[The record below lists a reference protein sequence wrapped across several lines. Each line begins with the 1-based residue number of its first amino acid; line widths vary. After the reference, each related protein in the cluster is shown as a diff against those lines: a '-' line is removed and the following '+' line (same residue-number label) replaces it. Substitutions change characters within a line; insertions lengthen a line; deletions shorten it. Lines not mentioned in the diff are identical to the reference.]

1 MGRRR
6 AGTYLG
12 VLIIAGSLTSL
23 VAEYLL
29 CQWPAAHSLSLAS
42 AFLAALTYVSAA
54 VLSGLAATWFFWA
67 PSRMSP
73 SSSLRLFALSSAVGW
88 IWIPSVVLLSRQS
101 SIGAV
106 LVGAMG
112 AALMAIG
119 LRKALTPDAATLHQ
133 NLPGWKTEG
142 RELFTQSLLTPSR
155 EGHAFFIA
163 LCIYGGFYALH
174 KHAFLV
180 ASILLALS
188 TFLLS
193 WKSTLAS
200 EWPPENKGSELRPAL
215 RLFREGLAAVLL
227 TTAVLLL
234 GFQRGIYSNAMDA
247 ASAPDRS
254 SAGRIPPDKSRSGN
268 SAAALSGY
276 ESIILWPVPEK
287 KKLLAPTSSGT
298 SPQAVRMTKP
308 LVIRFDGPYWYF
320 RPPRK
325 GPGLRAHVVHGTP
338 LGVNIR
344 STDFVP
350 LLMEARQTLDAAIPL
365 TCCREIHVTIENHD
379 NIPGRIAIGVLLTDS
394 TSIGKPTLYLDQQ
407 PVMSTEPNHFSVKSS
422 PVQEVLRFPVPNH
435 ARIDRFDELTVI
447 FFPETERAKAAA
459 KIAIQEFELIP
470 R

>member
-1 MGRRR
+1 
-6 AGTYLG
+6 
-12 VLIIAGSLTSL
+12 
-23 VAEYLL
+23 
-29 CQWPAAHSLSLAS
+29 
-42 AFLAALTYVSAA
+42 
-54 VLSGLAATWFFWA
+54 
-67 PSRMSP
+67 
-73 SSSLRLFALSSAVGW
+73 
-88 IWIPSVVLLSRQS
+88 
-101 SIGAV
+101 
-106 LVGAMG
+106 MG

-119 LRKALTPDAATLHQ
+119 LRKVPTPDAATLHR
-133 NLPGWKTEG
+133 NLPDWKTEG
-142 RELFTQSLLTPSR
+142 RELFTQSLLMPSR

-163 LCIYGGFYALH
+163 LGIYGGFYALH

-188 TFLLS
+188 AFLLA
-193 WKSTLAS
+193 WKLTLATDG
-200 EWPPENKGSELRPAL
+200 PPENKGSQSRSAL
-215 RLFREGLAAVLL
+215 RLAREGLTAVLL

-234 GFQRGIYSNAMDA
+234 GFQRGIYSNAMSA

-254 SAGRIPPDKSRSGN
+254 SLSRFLQEKSRPGN
-268 SAAALSGY
+268 SAAAISGY

-298 SPQAVRMTKP
+298 SSQAVRMTKP

-325 GPGLRAHVVHGTP
+325 SPGLRAHVVHGNP
-338 LGVNIR
+338 LGVSIH

-350 LLMEARQTLDAAIPL
+350 LLMEARQSLGAAIPL

-407 PVMSTEPNHFSVKSS
+407 PVISTEPDHFSVKSS

-435 ARIDRFDELTVI
+435 PRIDRFDEITVI
-447 FFPETERAKAAA
+447 FFPDTERAKAAA
-459 KIAIQEFELIP
+459 KIAIQEFELLP

>member
-12 VLIIAGSLTSL
+12 VLIVAGSLTSL
-23 VAEYLL
+23 VAECLL
-29 CQWPAAHSLSLAS
+29 CQWPSAHSLSLAA
-42 AFLAALTYVSAA
+42 AFLAALAYVSAA
-54 VLSGLAATWFFWA
+54 VLSGLAATWLFWA
-67 PSRMSP
+67 PSRMNP
-73 SSSLRLFALSSAVGW
+73 SSSLSLFALTSAVGW
-88 IWIPSVVLLSRQS
+88 IWIPSVVLLSRQR
-101 SIGAV
+101 SIGAA

-119 LRKALTPDAATLHQ
+119 LRKALTPDAPTLH
-133 NLPGWKTEG
+133 PAGWKTEG

-180 ASILLALS
+180 ASILLALC
-188 TFLLS
+188 TFLLA
-193 WKSTLAS
+193 WKSTFAS
-200 EWPPENKGSELRPAL
+200 EWPPENKGSQSRPAL
-215 RLFREGLAAVLL
+215 RLAREGLTAVLL

-234 GFQRGIYSNAMDA
+234 RFQHGIYSNAMSA

-254 SAGRIPPDKSRSGN
+254 SVSRYLQEKSRPAN
-268 SAAALSGY
+268 SALSGY

-298 SPQAVRMTKP
+298 SSQAIRMTKP

-320 RPPRK
+320 RPPRNS
-325 GPGLRAHVVHGTP
+325 PGSRAHVVHGTP
-338 LGVNIR
+338 LGVNIH

-350 LLMEARQTLDAAIPL
+350 LLMEARQSLGAAIPL
-365 TCCREIHVTIENHD
+365 TCCREIQVTIENHD

-407 PVMSTEPNHFSVKSS
+407 PVMSTEPSHFSVKSS
-422 PVQEVLRFPVPNH
+422 PVQEVLRFSVPSH
-435 ARIDRFDELTVI
+435 PRIDRFDEITVI
-447 FFPETERAKAAA
+447 FFPDTERAKAAA
-459 KIAIQEFELIP
+459 KIAIQEFELLP

>member
-23 VAEYLL
+23 VAEFLL
-29 CQWPAAHSLSLAS
+29 CQWPAAHSLSPS
-42 AFLAALTYVSAA
+42 VAFLVALVYVSAA
-54 VLSGLAATWFFWA
+54 VLSGLAVTWFFWA
-67 PSRMSP
+67 PSRMSS
-73 SSSLRLFALSSAVGW
+73 SSSLSLFALSSAVGW
-88 IWIPSVVLLSRQS
+88 IWIPSVVLLSRQR
-101 SIGAV
+101 SIGSA

-112 AALMAIG
+112 AALMATG
-119 LRKALTPDAATLHQ
+119 LRKVLTPDAATLHRA
-133 NLPGWKTEG
+133 GWKTEG

-188 TFLLS
+188 TFLLA

-200 EWPPENKGSELRPAL
+200 DWPPENKRNQSRPAL
-215 RLFREGLAAVLL
+215 RLAREGLTAVLL

-234 GFQRGIYSNAMDA
+234 GFQHGIYSNAMSA
-247 ASAPDRS
+247 ASAPGPS
-254 SAGRIPPDKSRSGN
+254 SVRRYLQEKSRPAN
-268 SAAALSGY
+268 SASALSGY

-298 SPQAVRMTKP
+298 SSQAIRMTKP

-320 RPPRK
+320 RPPRHS
-325 GPGLRAHVVHGTP
+325 PGSRAHVVHGTP
-338 LGVNIR
+338 LGVNIH

-350 LLMEARQTLDAAIPL
+350 LLMEARQSLGAAIPL
-365 TCCREIHVTIENHD
+365 TCCREIQVTIENHD

-407 PVMSTEPNHFSVKSS
+407 PVMSTEPNQFSVKSS
-422 PVQEVLRFPVPNH
+422 PVQEVLRFSVPNH
-435 ARIDRFDELTVI
+435 PRIDRFDEITVI
-447 FFPETERAKAAA
+447 FFPDTERAKAAA
-459 KIAIQEFELIP
+459 KIAIQEFELLP

>member
-29 CQWPAAHSLSLAS
+29 CQWPAAHSLSLAR

-54 VLSGLAATWFFWA
+54 VLAGLAATCFFWA

-73 SSSLRLFALSSAVGW
+73 SSSLSLFALSSAVGW
-88 IWIPSVVLLSRQS
+88 IWIPSVVLLSRQG
-101 SIGAV
+101 SIGAA

-119 LRKALTPDAATLHQ
+119 LRKILTPDAATLHQ
-133 NLPGWKTEG
+133 AGWKTEG

-163 LCIYGGFYALH
+163 LCMYGGFFALH
-174 KHAFLV
+174 KHAILT
-180 ASILLALS
+180 ASILLALC
-188 TFLLS
+188 TFLLA
-193 WKSTLAS
+193 WKSTLAGG
-200 EWPPENKGSELRPAL
+200 WPPENKESQSGPAL
-215 RLFREGLAAVLL
+215 RLAREGLTAVLL

-234 GFQRGIYSNAMDA
+234 GFQRGIYSNAMSA

-254 SAGRIPPDKSRSGN
+254 SVSRVLQEKRRPGN
-268 SAAALSGY
+268 SAAAISGY
-276 ESIILWPVPEK
+276 ESIILWPVPKK

-298 SPQAVRMTKP
+298 SSQVVRITKP
-308 LVIRFDGPYWYF
+308 MVIRFDGPYWYF

-325 GPGLRAHVVHGTP
+325 SPGLRAHVVHGTP
-338 LGVNIR
+338 LAVNIH

-350 LLMEARQTLDAAIPL
+350 LLMEARQSLGTAIQL
-365 TCCREIHVTIENHD
+365 TGCREIQMTIENHD
-379 NIPGRIAIGVLLTDS
+379 NIPGRIALGVLLTDS

-407 PVMSTEPNHFSVKSS
+407 PVISTEPGHFSVKSS
-422 PVQEVLRFPVPNH
+422 PVQEVLRFSIPNH
-435 ARIDRFDELTVI
+435 PRIEQFDEMTVI
-447 FFPETERAKAAA
+447 FFPDTERAKTGAR
-459 KIAIQEFELIP
+459 IAIEEFELLP

>member
-1 MGRRR
+1 
-6 AGTYLG
+6 
-12 VLIIAGSLTSL
+12 
-23 VAEYLL
+23 
-29 CQWPAAHSLSLAS
+29 
-42 AFLAALTYVSAA
+42 
-54 VLSGLAATWFFWA
+54 
-67 PSRMSP
+67 
-73 SSSLRLFALSSAVGW
+73 
-88 IWIPSVVLLSRQS
+88 
-101 SIGAV
+101 
-106 LVGAMG
+106 
-112 AALMAIG
+112 MAIG
-119 LRKALTPDAATLHQ
+119 LRKVLAPDVPALHQ
-133 NLPGWKTEG
+133 NLPGWTTEA

-180 ASILLALS
+180 ASILMALS
-188 TFLLS
+188 TFLLA
-193 WKSTLAS
+193 WKSTLS
-200 EWPPENKGSELRPAL
+200 SDGPPGKAGSHSRHAL
-215 RLFREGLAAVLL
+215 RLAKEGLTAVLL

-234 GFQRGIYSNAMDA
+234 GFQRGIYSNAMSA

-254 SAGRIPPDKSRSGN
+254 SVSRYLQEKSRPGN
-268 SAAALSGY
+268 SAALSGY

-320 RPPRK
+320 RPPRE

-350 LLMEARQTLDAAIPL
+350 LLMEARQSLGAPIPL
-365 TCCREIHVTIENHD
+365 ACCREINVTIQNHD
-379 NIPGRIAIGVLLTDS
+379 NIPGRIAIGILLTDS

-407 PVMSTEPNHFSVKSS
+407 PVLSTEPNNFSVKSS

>member
-12 VLIIAGSLTSL
+12 VLIVAGSLTSL
-23 VAEYLL
+23 VAECLL
-29 CQWPAAHSLSLAS
+29 CQWPAAHSLSLGG

-54 VLSGLAATWFFWA
+54 VLSGLAATRLFWA
-67 PSRMSP
+67 PSRMRA
-73 SSSLRLFALSSAVGW
+73 SSSLILFALTSAVGW
-88 IWIPSVVLLSRQS
+88 IWIPSVVLLSRQR
-101 SIGAV
+101 SIGAA

-112 AALMAIG
+112 AALMATG
-119 LRKALTPDAATLHQ
+119 LRKALTPDAATLHRA
-133 NLPGWKTEG
+133 GWKPEG

-180 ASILLALS
+180 ASILLALC
-188 TFLLS
+188 TFLLA

-200 EWPPENKGSELRPAL
+200 EWPPENRESRSRPAL
-215 RLFREGLAAVLL
+215 RLLREGLTAILL

-234 GFQRGIYSNAMDA
+234 DFQRGIYSSTMSA
-247 ASAPDRS
+247 ASADRS
-254 SAGRIPPDKSRSGN
+254 SVSRFLHEKSRPGN
-268 SAAALSGY
+268 SAALSGY
-276 ESIILWPVPEK
+276 ESIILWPVPQK
-287 KKLLAPTSSGT
+287 KKLLAPSPSGIP
-298 SPQAVRMTKP
+298 SQAVRMTKP

-325 GPGLRAHVVHGTP
+325 SPGSRAHVAHGTP
-338 LGVNIR
+338 LAVNIH

-350 LLMEARQTLDAAIPL
+350 LLMEARQSLGAAIQL
-365 TCCREIHVTIENHD
+365 RCCREIQVTIENHD

-394 TSIGKPTLYLDQQ
+394 TSIGKPTLYLDQR
-407 PVMSTEPNHFSVKSS
+407 PVMSTEPNQFSVKSS
-422 PVQEVLRFPVPNH
+422 PVQEVLRFPVPSH
-435 ARIDRFDELTVI
+435 PRIDRFDEITVI
-447 FFPETERAKAAA
+447 FFPDTERAKAAA
-459 KIAIQEFELIP
+459 KIAIQEFELVP

>member
-12 VLIIAGSLTSL
+12 VLIVAGSLTSL
-23 VAEYLL
+23 VAECLL
-29 CQWPAAHSLSLAS
+29 CQWPSAHTHSLGA

-54 VLSGLAATWFFWA
+54 VLSGLAATWLFWA
-67 PSRMSP
+67 PSRLSP
-73 SSSLRLFALSSAVGW
+73 SSSLSLFALSSAVGW
-88 IWIPSVVLLSRQS
+88 IWIPSVVLLSRQR
-101 SIGAV
+101 SIGAAA
-106 LVGAMG
+106 VGAMG

-119 LRKALTPDAATLHQ
+119 LRKVLTPDAAALHRA
-133 NLPGWKTEG
+133 GWKPEG

-200 EWPPENKGSELRPAL
+200 EWPPENKESRSRPAL
-215 RLFREGLAAVLL
+215 RLVREGLTAVLL

-234 GFQRGIYSNAMDA
+234 EFQRGTYSNAMSA

-254 SAGRIPPDKSRSGN
+254 SVGRYLQEKSRPGN

-276 ESIILWPVPEK
+276 ESIILWPVPQK

-298 SPQAVRMTKP
+298 SSQAVRMTKP

-325 GPGLRAHVVHGTP
+325 SPGSRAHVVHGTP
-338 LGVNIR
+338 LAVNIH

-350 LLMEARQTLDAAIPL
+350 LLMEARQSLDATVPL

-407 PVMSTEPNHFSVKSS
+407 PVMSTEPDHFAVKSS
-422 PVQEVLRFPVPNH
+422 PVEEVLSFPIPSH
-435 ARIDRFDELTVI
+435 PRIDRFDEITVI
-447 FFPETERAKAAA
+447 FFPDTERAKAAA
-459 KIAIQEFELIP
+459 KIAIQEFELLP

>member
-1 MGRRR
+1 MGRGRSV
-6 AGTYLG
+6 AYLRF
-12 VLIIAGSLTSL
+12 LIIAGSLTTL
-23 VAEYLL
+23 VTELLL
-29 CQWPAAHSLSLAS
+29 CLWLAVHSPSLAG
-42 AFLAALTYVSAA
+42 AFLAAFTYVSAA
-54 VLSGLAATWFFWA
+54 ILSGLAATWFFWA
-67 PSRMSP
+67 PSRMSL
-73 SSSLRLFALSSAVGW
+73 SSSLSLFVLTSAVGW
-88 IWIPSVVLLSRQS
+88 IWIPSVVLLSRQG
-101 SIGAV
+101 SIGAI

-119 LRKALTPDAATLHQ
+119 LRKVLTPDAATLHRA
-133 NLPGWKTEG
+133 GWKTEG

-188 TFLLS
+188 TFLLA

-200 EWPPENKGSELRPAL
+200 DGPLGTRGSHSRPAL
-215 RLFREGLAAVLL
+215 RLAREGLTAVLL

-234 GFQRGIYSNAMDA
+234 GFRRGIYSNAMDA

-254 SAGRIPPDKSRSGN
+254 SVSRYLQEKSRPGN

-276 ESIILWPVPEK
+276 ESIILWPVPQK
-287 KKLLAPTSSGT
+287 KKLLAPTSSGIP
-298 SPQAVRMTKP
+298 SQVVRMTKP
-308 LVIRFDGPYWYF
+308 MVIRFDGPYWYF

-325 GPGLRAHVVHGTP
+325 SPGSRAHVVHGTP
-338 LGVNIR
+338 LAVNIH

-350 LLMEARQTLDAAIPL
+350 LLMEARQSLGAAIPL
-365 TCCREIHVTIENHD
+365 TCCREIQVTIQNHD
-379 NIPGRIAIGVLLTDS
+379 NIPGRIAIGILLTDS

-407 PVMSTEPNHFSVKSS
+407 PVISTEPDHFSVKSS

-435 ARIDRFDELTVI
+435 PRIDRFDEITVI
-447 FFPETERAKAAA
+447 FFPDTERAKTGA
-459 KIAIQEFELIP
+459 KIAIQEFELLP

>member
-6 AGTYLG
+6 AGTYLS

-23 VAEYLL
+23 VAESLL
-29 CQWPAAHSLSLAS
+29 CRWPAAHSLSLAV
-42 AFLAALTYVSAA
+42 AFLVALVYVSAA
-54 VLSGLAATWFFWA
+54 VLSGLAVTWFFWA
-67 PSRMSP
+67 PSRMSS
-73 SSSLRLFALSSAVGW
+73 SSSLSLFALSSAVGW
-88 IWIPSVVLLSRQS
+88 IWIPSVVLLSRQG
-101 SIGAV
+101 SIGAA
-106 LVGAMG
+106 LVGVMG
-112 AALMAIG
+112 AVLMATG
-119 LRKALTPDAATLHQ
+119 LRKVLPPDAATLHR
-133 NLPGWKTEG
+133 NLPGLKTEG

-155 EGHAFFIA
+155 ERHAFFIA
-163 LCIYGGFYALH
+163 LCIYAGFYALH

-188 TFLLS
+188 TFLLA

-200 EWPPENKGSELRPAL
+200 EWLPENKGNQSRPAL
-215 RLFREGLAAVLL
+215 RLAREGLTAVLL

-234 GFQRGIYSNAMDA
+234 GFQHGICSNAMSA

-254 SAGRIPPDKSRSGN
+254 SVRRFLQEKSRPGN

-298 SPQAVRMTKP
+298 SSQAIRMTKP

-325 GPGLRAHVVHGTP
+325 SPGSRAHVVHGTP
-338 LGVNIR
+338 LAVNIH

-350 LLMEARQTLDAAIPL
+350 LLMEARQSLGAAIPL

-407 PVMSTEPNHFSVKSS
+407 PVISTEPGHFSVKSS

-435 ARIDRFDELTVI
+435 PRIDRFDEITVI
-447 FFPETERAKAAA
+447 FFSDTERAKTGAR
-459 KIAIQEFELIP
+459 IAIQEFELLP

>member
-12 VLIIAGSLTSL
+12 ILIIAGSLTSL

-29 CQWPAAHSLSLAS
+29 CQWHAAHTLSLAS
-42 AFLAALTYVSAA
+42 AFLRALTYVSAA
-54 VLSGLAATWFFWA
+54 VISGLAVTWLFWG
-67 PSRMSP
+67 PFRMRASP
-73 SSSLRLFALSSAVGW
+73 SLSLFALSSAVGW
-88 IWIPSVVLLSRQS
+88 IWIPSVVLLSRQR
-101 SIGAV
+101 SIGAA

-112 AALMAIG
+112 AALMAVG
-119 LRKALTPDAATLHQ
+119 LRKVLAPAARQ
-133 NLPGWKTEG
+133 NLPGWATEG
-142 RELFTQSLLTPSR
+142 RELFTQSLLAPSR

-174 KHAFLV
+174 KHFFLV
-180 ASILLALS
+180 ASILLASS
-188 TFLLS
+188 TFLLA

-200 EWPPENKGSELRPAL
+200 NGLPGKSGSHSHQAL
-215 RLFREGLAAVLL
+215 RLAREGLTAILL

-234 GFQRGIYSNAMDA
+234 SFQRGIYSNAMNA

-254 SAGRIPPDKSRSGN
+254 SVSRFLQAKNRPGN
-268 SAAALSGY
+268 SAALAGY

-287 KKLLAPTSSGT
+287 KKLFAPTSSGT

-325 GPGLRAHVVHGTP
+325 SPGLRAHVVHGTP

-350 LLMEARQTLDAAIPL
+350 LLMEARQSLGAAIPL

-407 PVMSTEPNHFSVKSS
+407 PVMSTEPTQFSVKSS
-422 PVQEVLRFPVPNH
+422 PVQEVLRFAVPNH
-435 ARIDRFDELTVI
+435 PRIDRFDEITVI
-447 FFPETERAKAAA
+447 FFPDTERAKAAA
-459 KIAIQEFELIP
+459 KIAIQEFELVP

>member
-29 CQWPAAHSLSLAS
+29 CQWHVAHSLSLAS
-42 AFLAALTYVSAA
+42 AFLRALTYVSAA
-54 VLSGLAATWFFWA
+54 VVSGIAATWLFWA
-67 PSRMSP
+67 PFRMRA
-73 SSSLRLFALSSAVGW
+73 SSSLSLFVLSSAVGW
-88 IWIPSVVLLSRQS
+88 IWIPSVVLLSRQR
-101 SIGAV
+101 SIGAAM
-106 LVGAMG
+106 VGAAG

-119 LRKALTPDAATLHQ
+119 LRKVLAPDVPALHQ
-133 NLPGWKTEG
+133 NLPGWTTEA

-174 KHAFLV
+174 KHSFLV
-180 ASILLALS
+180 ASILMALS
-188 TFLLS
+188 TFLLA
-193 WKSTLAS
+193 WKSTLS
-200 EWPPENKGSELRPAL
+200 SDGPPGKAGSHSRHAL
-215 RLFREGLAAVLL
+215 RLAKEGLTAVLL

-234 GFQRGIYSNAMDA
+234 GFQRGIYSNAMSA

-254 SAGRIPPDKSRSGN
+254 SVSRYLQEKSRPGN
-268 SAAALSGY
+268 SAALSGY

-320 RPPRK
+320 RPPRE

-350 LLMEARQTLDAAIPL
+350 LLMEARQSLGAPIPL
-365 TCCREIHVTIENHD
+365 TCCREINVTIRNHD
-379 NIPGRIAIGVLLTDS
+379 NIPGRIAIGILLTDS

-407 PVMSTEPNHFSVKSS
+407 PVMSTEPNNFSVKSS

>member
-6 AGTYLG
+6 AGTFLG
-12 VLIIAGSLTSL
+12 VIVVAGSLTSL
-23 VAEYLL
+23 VAGYWL
-29 CQWPAAHSLSLAS
+29 CQWPAAQPLSLAA

-54 VLSGLAATWFFWA
+54 VLSGLAATWCFWA
-67 PSRMSP
+67 ASRFRP
-73 SSSLRLFALSSAVGW
+73 SSSLSLFALTSAVGW
-88 IWIPSVVLLSRQS
+88 IWIPSIVLLSRQR
-101 SIGAV
+101 SIGAA

-119 LRKALTPDAATLHQ
+119 LREALTPDSAALHQ
-133 NLPGWKTEG
+133 NLPEGKTGG

-174 KHAFLV
+174 KDFFLV

-188 TFLLS
+188 TFLFA
-193 WKSTLAS
+193 WKSTFVS
-200 EWPPENKGSELRPAL
+200 EWRAENKGSQLRPAL
-215 RLFREGLAAVLL
+215 RLVREGVAAVLL

-234 GFQRGIYSNAMDA
+234 SFQRGIYSSAMSA

-254 SAGRIPPDKSRSGN
+254 PVSRFLHEKSRSGN
-268 SAAALSGY
+268 FAALSGY
-276 ESIILWPVPEK
+276 ESIILWPVPQK

-320 RPPRK
+320 RPPRQS
-325 GPGLRAHVVHGTP
+325 PGSRAHVVHGTP

-350 LLMEARQTLDAAIPL
+350 LLMEARQSLAAAIPL
-365 TCCREIHVTIENHD
+365 ACCREIQVTIENHD

-407 PVMSTEPNHFSVKSS
+407 PVMSTEPNHFTVKSS
-422 PVQEVLRFPVPNH
+422 PVQEVLRFSVPGH
-435 ARIDRFDELTVI
+435 PRIDRFDEITVI
-447 FFPETERAKAAA
+447 FFPDTERAKAAA
-459 KIAIQEFELIP
+459 KIAIQEFELVP

>member
-12 VLIIAGSLTSL
+12 VLIVAGSLTSL

-29 CQWPAAHSLSLAS
+29 CRWPAPHSLSLAA

-67 PSRMSP
+67 RSRMRV
-73 SSSLRLFALSSAVGW
+73 SSSLSLFALTSAVGW
-88 IWIPSVVLLSRQS
+88 IWIPSVVLLSRQR
-101 SIGAV
+101 SIGAA
-106 LVGAMG
+106 LVGAMA

-119 LRKALTPDAATLHQ
+119 LRKVLTPDVATLHQ
-133 NLPGWKTEG
+133 NSPGWKTEG
-142 RELFTQSLLTPSR
+142 RELFTQSLLAPSR

-188 TFLLS
+188 TFLLA

-200 EWPPENKGSELRPAL
+200 DGPPGKKGSHSRPAL
-215 RLFREGLAAVLL
+215 RLAREGLTAVLL

-234 GFQRGIYSNAMDA
+234 DFQRGIYSNAMDA

-254 SAGRIPPDKSRSGN
+254 SVSRYLQQKSRPGN

-276 ESIILWPVPEK
+276 ESIILWPVPQK

-298 SPQAVRMTKP
+298 SSQAVRMTKP

-325 GPGLRAHVVHGTP
+325 SPGSRAHVVHGTP
-338 LGVNIR
+338 LAVSIH

-350 LLMEARQTLDAAIPL
+350 LLMEARQTLGAAIPL
-365 TCCREIHVTIENHD
+365 TCCREIQVTIENHD
-379 NIPGRIAIGVLLTDS
+379 NVPGRIAIGVLLTDS

-407 PVMSTEPNHFSVKSS
+407 PVMSTEPDHFSVKSS
-422 PVQEVLRFPVPNH
+422 PVQEVLRFSVPSH
-435 ARIDRFDELTVI
+435 PRIDRFDEITVI
-447 FFPETERAKAAA
+447 FFPDTERAKAAA
-459 KIAIQEFELIP
+459 KIAIQEFELLP